1 MLNRKYWQKNIMW
14 YHNKGG
20 NKMTIKEKVL
30 SLLQNESLTFNEIAK
45 RIDGNYNSVYNT
57 VRFI

>member
-1 MLNRKYWQKNIMW
+1 MW
-14 YHNKGG
+14 HHNKGG

>member
-1 MLNRKYWQKNIMW
+1 
-14 YHNKGG
+14 
-20 NKMTIKEKVL
+20 MTNQEFE
-30 SLLQNESLTFNEIAK
+30 NESLTFNEIAK